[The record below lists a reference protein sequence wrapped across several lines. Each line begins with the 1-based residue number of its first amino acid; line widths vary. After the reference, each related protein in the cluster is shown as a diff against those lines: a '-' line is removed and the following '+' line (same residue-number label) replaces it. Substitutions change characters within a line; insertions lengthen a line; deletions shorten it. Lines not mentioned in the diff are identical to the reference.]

1 MRVVWRAHEAGLCS
15 PAAWL
20 SAGFSLPLPTLLAL
34 LRLYLQIIS
43 RRLQAEP
50 LFILTHASLSHLPC
64 ESCTHPLS
72 PTLGSILS
80 KVNRQAVL
88 IRRSADLGEQDTTSS
103 VPSELVAQPCTGSRL
118 HTPLPLQ
125 IETFF
130 QCHKAELHWSD
141 TKARLIRQR
150 TKSRRMGEE
159 SITMKSQGI
168 PLLWFIFHSLRP
180 LLQEELRLKHPGR

>member
-1 MRVVWRAHEAGLCS
+1 MEGMRSRTVLSRCLAKC
-15 PAAWL
+15 WL
-20 SAGFSLPLPTLLAL
+20 PPTLLTLLAL

-43 RRLQAEP
+43 SRLQAEP

-64 ESCTHPLS
+64 ESYTRPLS
-72 PTLGSILS
+72 PILGSILS
-80 KVNRQAVL
+80 KVNRRAVL
-88 IRRSADLGEQDTTSS
+88 MRQGIDLGEQDTASS

-130 QCHKAELHWSD
+130 KYHKAELHWSD

-150 TKSRRMGEE
+150 TKSRGMGEE

-168 PLLWFIFHSLRP
+168 PLLWFFFHSLRP
-180 LLQEELRLKHPGR
+180 LLKEEVRLKHQCH